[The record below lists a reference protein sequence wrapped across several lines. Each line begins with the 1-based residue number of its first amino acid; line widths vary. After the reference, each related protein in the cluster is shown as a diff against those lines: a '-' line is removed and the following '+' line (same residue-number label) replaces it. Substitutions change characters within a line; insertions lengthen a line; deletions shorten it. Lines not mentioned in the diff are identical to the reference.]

1 MIKIQKI
8 DLQPIFDIV
17 GRRKWW
23 IIIAL
28 LLSLGGGGIY
38 IAITPKTYKS
48 TTLILVEAQRIPSSY
63 VKSTIT
69 ESLQSRLNTISQ
81 QVKSRTNLER
91 IIKQFK
97 LNKPREKGP
106 FEKLKDKILKKLGL
120 GSEENK
126 NIPANNLPFINFVR
140 RQIQVS
146 LKGGRKA
153 FEISFEWYDPKTAA
167 DVANALAS
175 QFIEENLKI
184 REQMAMG
191 TTKFL
196 ETELN
201 RVKVQLEK
209 KEKELEAFKKQNLGM
224 LPNELNSNISIL
236 NQLKDEY
243 NILMEAINI
252 ARQKEI
258 ALQEQLNSEESHKK
272 EVLGK
277 EIKKVD
283 SLKEL
288 ELKLKELKS
297 IYTDK
302 HPDVV
307 ALEKRIQK
315 LKQKK
320 DRGNHLGEET
330 KGPLYYQLKQ
340 IRSSIKNYE
349 KRIKKIK
356 KQITL
361 YKQRIEM
368 TPKIALQLEKIQKE
382 YSVIGKR
389 YQDLLAKKL
398 NAEMAEELEKRQKG
412 EQFRIL
418 DLAVPSNVPYSP
430 DVKRVMMLSIL
441 FGLALGGGLAF
452 LRESL
457 DPAFY
462 TPEEIETYL
471 GVKVIVCLPTHEFK

>member
-1 MIKIQKI
+1 MFKIQKI

-17 GRRKWW
+17 LRRKWW
-23 IIIAL
+23 IIISL
-28 LLSLGGGGIY
+28 LVSLIGGIVY

-69 ESLQSRLNTISQ
+69 ETLQSRLNTISQ

-97 LNKPREKGP
+97 LNEPREKGR
-106 FEKLKDKILKKLGL
+106 FEKIKDRILKELGL
-120 GSEENK
+120 GAEDNK
-126 NIPANNLPFINFVR
+126 NRAGDNLQFINFVR
-140 RQIQVS
+140 NKIQVA
-146 LKGGRKA
+146 LKGGKKA
-153 FEISFEWYDPKTAA
+153 FKISFEWYDPKIAA

-196 ETELN
+196 ETEVN
-201 RVKVQLEK
+201 RLKRKLEK
-209 KEKELEAFKKQNLGM
+209 KEKELEAFKKKNMGM
-224 LPNELNSNISIL
+224 LPNELTSNISIL
-236 NQLKDEY
+236 TQLKDEY
-243 NILMEAINI
+243 NNLMEAINI
-252 ARQKEI
+252 AKQKEI
-258 ALQEQLNSEESHKK
+258 LLQEQLSSEKSSQEIALTKES
-272 EVLGK
+272 
-277 EIKKVD
+277 KVD
-283 SLKEL
+283 SIEEL
-288 ELKLKELKS
+288 EVQLRELKS

-307 ALEKRIQK
+307 ALEKKIERLRQRKGSGQYIE
-315 LKQKK
+315 KK
-320 DRGNHLGEET
+320 P
-330 KGPLYYQLKQ
+330 KGALYYQLKQ
-340 IRSSIKNYE
+340 VRNSIKNYE
-349 KRIKKIK
+349 KALQKIK
-356 KQITL
+356 EQISF
-361 YKQRIEM
+361 YKKRIEM
-368 TPKIALQLEKIQKE
+368 TPKISLQLEKMQKE
-382 YSVIGKR
+382 YSVISKR

-418 DLAVPSNVPYSP
+418 DLAVPSTVPYSP
-430 DVKRVMMLSIL
+430 DVKKVAIFSIL
-441 FGLALGGGLAF
+441 FGLGLGGGLAF
-452 LRESL
+452 LKESL

-462 TPEEIETYL
+462 TPEEIEAYL

>member
-17 GRRKWW
+17 VRRKWW
-23 IIIAL
+23 IIISL
-28 LLSLGGGGIY
+28 LVSLVGGAVY

-69 ESLQSRLNTISQ
+69 ETLQSRLNTISQ

-91 IIKQFK
+91 IINQFK
-97 LNKPREKGP
+97 LNEPREKGR
-106 FEKLKDKILKKLGL
+106 FEKIKDKILKKLGL
-120 GSEENK
+120 GAEDNK
-126 NIPANNLPFINFVR
+126 DIAADNLQFINFVR
-140 RQIQVS
+140 KKIQVS
-146 LKGGRKA
+146 LKGGKKA
-153 FEISFEWYDPKTAA
+153 FEISFEWYDPKIAA

-196 ETELN
+196 ETEVN
-201 RVKVQLEK
+201 RLKLQLEK
-209 KEKELEAFKKQNLGM
+209 KEKELEEFKKQNLGM

-243 NILMEAINI
+243 NNLMEAINL

-258 ALQEQLNSEESHKK
+258 ALQEQLDSEKALRR

-277 EIKKVD
+277 ENKVA
-283 SLKEL
+283 SIEEL
-288 ELKLKELKS
+288 ELKLKELRS
-297 IYTDK
+297 IYTEK

-307 ALEKRIQK
+307 ALEKRIK
-315 LKQKK
+315 RLKQRK
-320 DRGNHLGEET
+320 DRENYVEKKT

-340 IRSSIKNYE
+340 IRNSIKNYE
-349 KRIKKIK
+349 KRLQKIK
-356 KQITL
+356 EQIAL
-361 YKQRIEM
+361 YKKRIEM
-368 TPKIALQLEKIQKE
+368 TPKISLQLEKMQKE
-382 YSVIGKR
+382 YSVISKR

-418 DLAVPSNVPYSP
+418 DLAVPSSVPYSP
-430 DVKRVMMLSIL
+430 DVKRVGIFSIL
-441 FGLALGGGLAF
+441 FGLCLGGGLAF

-462 TPEEIETYL
+462 TPEEIEAYL

>member
-8 DLQPIFDIV
+8 DLQPVFDIIV
-17 GRRKWW
+17 RRKWW
-23 IIIAL
+23 IVL
-28 LLSLGGGGIY
+28 SVLLSLVGGILY

-69 ESLQSRLNTISQ
+69 ETLQNRLNTISQ
-81 QVKSRTNLER
+81 QVYSRTNLER
-91 IIKQFK
+91 IINQFK
-97 LNKPREKGP
+97 LNRPREKGR
-106 FEKLKDKILKKLGL
+106 FEKIKDKILRKFGL
-120 GSEENK
+120 GAEDNK
-126 NIPANNLPFINFVR
+126 NITSDNLQFINFVR
-140 RQIQVS
+140 KKIEVS
-146 LKGGRKA
+146 LKGGKKA

-196 ETELN
+196 ETEVN
-201 RVKVQLEK
+201 RLKRRLEK
-209 KEKELEAFKKQNLGM
+209 KEKELEEFKKQNLGM

-243 NILMEAINI
+243 NNLMEAINI
-252 ARQKEI
+252 AKQKEI
-258 ALQEQLNSEESHKK
+258 TIQELLDSEESNSRASLKK
-272 EVLGK
+272 ENKGNSI
-277 EIKKVD
+277 E
-283 SLKEL
+283 EL
-288 ELKLKELKS
+288 ELKLRELKS
-297 IYTDK
+297 IYTEK

-307 ALEKRIQK
+307 ALEKRIK
-315 LKQKK
+315 ILKQKK
-320 DRGNHLGEET
+320 ARENYLEKKT

-340 IRSSIKNYE
+340 IRNYISNYE
-349 KRIKKIK
+349 KRLQKIK
-356 KQITL
+356 EQIAL
-361 YKQRIEM
+361 YKKRIEM
-368 TPKIALQLEKIQKE
+368 TPKISLQLEKMQKE
-382 YSVIGKR
+382 YSVLSKR

-418 DLAVPSNVPYSP
+418 DLAVPSSVPYSP
-430 DVKRVMMLSIL
+430 DVKKVAMFSIF
-441 FGLALGGGLAF
+441 FGLFLGGGLAF

-462 TPEEIETYL
+462 TPEEVEAYL